1 MCYFYAVKIHEKYI
15 NRCIELAKNGLGATY
30 PNPLVGSVIVHNNK
44 IIGEGWH
51 QKAGEPHAEVNA
63 INAVKNK
70 DLLKD
75 STIYVNLEPCSHHG
89 KTPPCSDLIVRSK
102 IPNVVIG
109 AIDTNSLVSGKGIE
123 HLVKNGCNVEVGIL
137 EKECLELNKRFY
149 TFHNKKRPYIIL
161 KWAETKDGFIDI
173 DRIVCTIE
181 EAKSTLISNK
191 YSRQLVHQYRA
202 EEQAILIG
210 TETAIKD
217 NPKLD
222 VRNMC
227 GSNPIRIVLDKTLRI
242 PISYHL
248 FDGSVKTIVFVD
260 STTKVSQPYLNIPT
274 IFIETINFDAFVIDQ
289 LLQVLYNY
297 EIQSVIIEGGK
308 QLLDSFIAQN
318 YWDEAR
324 VFVGSSNLT
333 MGVKAPFIKGLKIQ
347 ETTILDNTLTI
358 YQNITAL

>member
-1 MCYFYAVKIHEKYI
+1 MKIHEKYI
-15 NRCIELAKNGLGATY
+15 NRCIELAKNGLGTTY
-30 PNPLVGSVIVHNNK
+30 PNPMVGSVIVHNNK

-51 QKAGEPHAEVNA
+51 QKAGEPHAEVHA

-70 DLLKD
+70 ELLKE
-75 STIYVNLEPCSHHG
+75 STIYVSLEPCSHHG
-89 KTPPCSDLIVRSK
+89 KTPPCSDLIVHSR

-109 AIDTNSLVSGKGIE
+109 ALDTNSLVSGKGVE
-123 HLVKNGCNVEVGIL
+123 YLNKNGCKVEVGIL

-161 KWAETKDGFIDI
+161 KWAESKDGFIDI
-173 DRIVCTIE
+173 DRNVNSIKN
-181 EAKSTLISNK
+181 AKSTLISNL

-222 VRNMC
+222 VRNMI
-227 GSNPIRIVLDKTLRI
+227 GNNPIRIVLDKSLRI
-242 PISYHL
+242 PIEYHI

-260 STTKVSQPYLNIPT
+260 KNTIVNQQYSTIPNL
-274 IFIETINFDAFVIDQ
+274 IIEPINFEESVIKQ
-289 LLQVLYNY
+289 LLNVLFKH
-297 EIQSVIIEGGK
+297 EIQSVLVEGGK

-318 YWDEAR
+318 CWDEAR
-324 VFVGSSNLT
+324 VFVGVNTLEN
-333 MGVKAPFIKGLKIQ
+333 GIKAPR
-347 ETTILDNTLTI
+347 
-358 YQNITAL
+358 